1 MYSNIIKKKVKKY
14 CEDNSISNNDIGFL
28 KFINELFYSDNH
40 SEIDDSIVDGQS
52 DKQIDLIQI
61 EEDNTTTIRIMQVK
75 NTKGFE
81 SNIVILLRNGLDW
94 IFKREEEEILQLKN
108 ISFRDRIL
116 EVRDILDRESKR
128 NIYVDICY
136 VTLGNKKDI
145 VDTDEINA
153 EIKKIND
160 EYSLLFENFRFELY
174 GAKEISDYIDSLY
187 DKSVNAKV
195 KIIYDTNVKSL
206 IEVQHEKIRSIV
218 CNIEAKELIK
228 IFEAPQSE
236 YLFEQNVRKYLDDKG
251 KVNSNIIDTASGS
264 DSQYFWALNNGVT
277 IICDKCDLK
286 AIGGKASLDMKNIQ
300 IINGCQTTMALF
312 QAYKNNNLKDNTSL
326 LLRVHETDD
335 LNVIEKIIL
344 STNNQNPINPRDLIS
359 NSVKQ
364 IEIQKYFFEM
374 YGLTYQRK
382 RNDFNDIN
390 GKLVSKKEIIT
401 NDKVGQ
407 AALACIKHMPNRA
420 LASKGKVFTE
430 DNDIFD
436 KNKERISLAYFIFE
450 KVIEYSKCDDIKKQG
465 QMASILK
472 FGRFHI
478 ASILYNKYVNNASV
492 EFNKKLKHNDV
503 DITRDIF
510 LLTYLLDEEISN
522 EQKGNLLAYFKTK
535 ESVKNIELVE
545 KAFIK
550 INNII
555 RLIVDKY
562 DINDFNIVN
571 FIEEDM
577 TFYIESTEIKI
588 KTSGKINIY
597 SRVISE
603 DVPYI
608 DNEDEYK
615 QFCEEKEAIIGLLTD
630 KFKETPEEIDDS
642 CVGCLDVESLIGY
655 FNRDFDPN
663 FIKEFV
669 NAII

>member
-1 MYSNIIKKKVKKY
+1 MYSNIIKKKIEKY
-14 CEDNSISNNDIGFL
+14 CEDNSISNKDDGFL
-28 KFINELFYSDNH
+28 QFINELFYSENH
-40 SEIDDSIVDGQS
+40 SEIEDSIVDGQS

-94 IFKREEEEILQLKN
+94 IFNREEEEVLKLKN

-136 VTLGNKKDI
+136 ITLGNKKDI
-145 VDTDEINA
+145 VETDEINA
-153 EIKKIND
+153 EIKKIED
-160 EYSLLFENFRFELY
+160 EYSALFENFRFELY

-195 KIIYDTNVKSL
+195 QIIYDTNVKSL

-228 IFEAPQSE
+228 VFEAPQSE
-236 YLFEQNVRKYLDDKG
+236 YLFEQNVRKYLEDKG
-251 KVNSNIIDTASGS
+251 KVNSNIIETASGS
-264 DSQYFWALNNGVT
+264 DSEYFWALNNGVT

-286 AIGGKASLDMKNIQ
+286 TIGGKASLDMKNIQ

-312 QAYKNNNLKDNTSL
+312 QTYKNNNLKDNTSL
-326 LLRVHETDD
+326 LLRVHETNDP
-335 LNVIEKIIL
+335 NVIEKIIL

-359 NSVKQ
+359 NSDKQ

-374 YGLTYQRK
+374 YSLTYQRK

-390 GKLVSKKEIIT
+390 GNLVSKKEIVT

-407 AALACIKHMPNRA
+407 AALACIKNMPNIA

-430 DNDIFD
+430 HNDIFN
-436 KNKERISLAYFIFE
+436 KNKENISLAYFILE
-450 KVIEYSKCDDIKKQG
+450 KVIEYSKADNIKKKG
-465 QMASILK
+465 QMESILK

-478 ASILYNKYVNNASV
+478 STILYNKYVNNASV
-492 EFNKKLKHNDV
+492 EFNKKIRSNVV
-503 DITRDIF
+503 DISTDIF
-510 LLTYLLDEEISN
+510 LLAYIFEQEISN
-522 EQKGNLLAYFKTK
+522 EQKGNLLSYFKTRDSVNNIKLMK
-535 ESVKNIELVE
+535 ESFYEIT
-545 KAFIK
+545 
-550 INNII
+550 NII
-555 RLIVDKY
+555 ESIVTQY
-562 DINDFNIVN
+562 NINDFDIVN

-603 DVPYI
+603 DVSYI

-615 QFCEEKEAIIGLLTD
+615 QFCKEKEVIIGLLTD
-630 KFKETPEEIDDS
+630 KLKENPEEIDDS

-655 FNRDFDPN
+655 FNIDFEPN